1 MTKRRRLVVVIDT
14 NVFIGNFISR
24 SSRSPNR
31 RVIRLWVVDRA
42 FRLAISGEIQEEYL
56 RIFDGVLDFDSNRK
70 IRWKQRFDD
79 KRITENIST
88 TKKPHISRDRHDD
101 VFIAVAI
108 AAHAKFLIT
117 NDRDL
122 LDISDE
128 DKRKLKF
135 QIVTPGQFLKQ
146 WDALQ

>member
-1 MTKRRRLVVVIDT
+1 MTKRHRLIVVIDT

-24 SSRSPNR
+24 SVRSPNR
-31 RVIRLWVVDRA
+31 RVIRLWLVDRA
-42 FRLAISGEIQEEYL
+42 FKLALSAGIRKEYL
-56 RIFDGVLDFDSNRK
+56 RIFAEVLGFDSNRRT
-70 IRWKQRFDD
+70 RWEQRFDD
-79 KRITENIST
+79 KRIIETIRTAKERR
-88 TKKPHISRDRHDD
+88 ISRDPNDD
-101 VFIAVAI
+101 MFIAVAT
-108 AAHAKFLIT
+108 AARAKFLIT